1 MPDYNKMTLLKK
13 SSCLITTLPH
23 VFCLG
28 LSLLFSLEVAAQ
40 SGWTK
45 GKKEG
50 FYQLSY
56 QSMTSKDYY
65 TLGGELLET
74 NQFSQQSMV
83 FFGEYGVTDRFT
95 IIANLPLQ
103 TWNGFET
110 TEKVSGLGDLRLEFK
125 HAILKKYLPLTISVA
140 PELPIG
146 KANNFAKST
155 INDFEQINLPSGD
168 GEFNVWSTIASS
180 FALPKAPFYGTFFAA
195 YNMRTEYDGIQF
207 SDQYALGA
215 EIGYH
220 IASKVWVN
228 ARLNALATVGD
239 VLVATDF
246 VRGDGTEYTSFSF
259 GASVPIYKQVNLSL
273 NYRNFNDLIFDRKN
287 IYSSGV
293 VSIGVYYERK

>member
-1 MPDYNKMTLLKK
+1 MPDYNKMTLLNK

-83 FFGEYGVTDRFT
+83 FYGEYGVTDRFT

-110 TEKVSGLGDLRLEFK
+110 TETVSGLGDLRLEFK

-180 FALPKAPFYGTFFAA
+180 FALPKAPFYGTIFAA

>member
-1 MPDYNKMTLLKK
+1 MKQFSK
-13 SSCLITTLPH
+13 SCFFTTLPLAI
-23 VFCLG
+23 CLG
-28 LSLLFSLEVAAQ
+28 LSLLFSSEVIAQ

-56 QSMTSKDYY
+56 QSMVSNDYF
-65 TLGGELLET
+65 TLDGERLET
-74 NQFSQQSMV
+74 NQFSQQSLV
-83 FFGEYGVTDRFT
+83 FYGEYGVTDRFT

-103 TWNGFET
+103 TWNGFEN

-125 HAILKKYLPLTISVA
+125 HAILKKYLPLSISVA

-168 GEFNVWSTIASS
+168 GEFNVWTTLSSS
-180 FALPKAPFYGTFFAA
+180 FALPNIPFYGSIFGS
-195 YNMRTEYDGIQF
+195 YNVRTEYNGIQF

-215 EIGYH
+215 EVGYH
-220 IASKVWVN
+220 IAQKVWVN
-228 ARLNALATVGD
+228 ARLNALATVGE
-239 VLVATDF
+239 VPVATDF
-246 VRGDGTEYTSFSF
+246 VRGDGTEYTSYSF
-259 GASVPIYKQVNLSL
+259 GASVPVYKQLHLSV

-287 IYSSGV
+287 LYSSGV
-293 VSIGVYYERK
+293 VSVGVYYERK

>member
-1 MPDYNKMTLLKK
+1 MNLQ
-13 SSCLITTLPH
+13 LIHRHFQLIPFQA
-23 VFCLG
+23 VCLG
-28 LSLLFSLEVAAQ
+28 WICLFSFSATAQ

-56 QSMTSKDYY
+56 QSLVSKDYY
-65 TLGGELLET
+65 TLDGELLNT
-74 NQFSQQSMV
+74 NQFSQQSLV
-83 FFGEYGVTDRFT
+83 FYGEYGLTDRFT

-155 INDFEQINLPSGD
+155 VNDFEKINLPSGD
-168 GEFNVWSTIASS
+168 GEFNVWSTLATS
-180 FALPKAPFYGTFFAA
+180 FALPNAPLYGSIFGS
-195 YNMRTEYDGIQF
+195 YNARTEYEGVSF
-207 SDQYALGA
+207 SDQYAIGA
-215 EIGYH
+215 EIGYK
-220 IASKVWVN
+220 IAGKVWVN
-228 ARLNALATVGD
+228 ARLNGLASVDNVTV
-239 VLVATDF
+239 VTDF
-246 VRGDGTEYTSFSF
+246 VRGDGTEYTSYSF
-259 GASVPIYKQVNLSL
+259 GASLSVYKELHLNV

-287 IYSSGV
+287 LYSSGV
-293 VSIGVYYERK
+293 ISVGIYYERKQK

>member
-1 MPDYNKMTLLKK
+1 M
-13 SSCLITTLPH
+13 
-23 VFCLG
+23 FLG
-28 LSLLFSLEVAAQ
+28 LSIFSYKEANAQ

-50 FYQLSY
+50 FYQLSF
-56 QSMTSKDYY
+56 QSMQSNDYY
-65 TLGGELLET
+65 TLDGDLLET
-74 NQFSQQSMV
+74 NQFTQQSLV
-83 FFGEYGVTDRFT
+83 FYGEYGVTDRFT

-155 INDFEQINLPSGD
+155 VNDFEQINLPSGD
-168 GEFNVWSTIASS
+168 GEFNVWSTLASS
-180 FALPKAPFYGTFFAA
+180 FALPNAPFYGSIFGA
-195 YNMRTEYDGIQF
+195 YNVRTEYDGIQF
-207 SDQYALGA
+207 NDQFAIGA
-215 EIGYH
+215 EIGYQF
-220 IASKVWVN
+220 AKKVWVN
-228 ARLNALATVGD
+228 ARLNALATVGE
-239 VLVATDF
+239 VPVATDF

-259 GASVPIYKQVNLSL
+259 GASVPVYQKIHLSL

-287 IYSSGV
+287 LYSSGV
-293 VSIGVYYERK
+293 ISIGLYYERK

>member
-83 FFGEYGVTDRFT
+83 FYGEYGVTDRFT

-180 FALPKAPFYGTFFAA
+180 FALPKAPFYGTIFAA
-195 YNMRTEYDGIQF
+195 YNVRTEYDGIQF

-239 VLVATDF
+239 VRVATDF

>member
-1 MPDYNKMTLLKK
+1 MMDTSK
-13 SSCLITTLPH
+13 SGISCFFTALPLA
-23 VFCLG
+23 FCLG
-28 LSLLFSLEVAAQ
+28 LSFLLPSEAAAQ

-50 FYQLSY
+50 FYQLSF
-56 QSMTSKDYY
+56 QSMNSNDYY

-74 NQFSQQSMV
+74 NQFSQQSFV
-83 FFGEYGVTDRFT
+83 FYGEYGVTDRFT

-110 TEKVSGLGDLRLEFK
+110 TERVNGLGDLRLEFK
-125 HAILKKYLPLTISVA
+125 HAILKKYLPLSISIA

-155 INDFEQINLPSGD
+155 MNDFEQINLPSGD
-168 GEFNVWSTIASS
+168 GEFNVWSTLASS
-180 FALPKAPFYGTFFAA
+180 FALPNAPFYGTIFAA
-195 YNMRTEYDGIQF
+195 YNVRTEYDGVQF
-207 SDQYALGA
+207 SDQFALGA

-220 IASKVWVN
+220 IAQKVWVN
-228 ARLNALATVGD
+228 ARLNSLATVGGD
-239 VLVATDF
+239 LLIATDF

-259 GASVPIYKQVNLSL
+259 GASVPVYKQLNLSF

-287 IYSSGV
+287 LYSSGV
-293 VSIGVYYERK
+293 VSVGVYYERK

>member
-1 MPDYNKMTLLKK
+1 MPLLKK
-13 SSCLITTLPH
+13 FITSCCFTTLPLA
-23 VFCLG
+23 FCLG
-28 LSLLFSLEVAAQ
+28 LSALFPSRLAAQ

-50 FYQLSY
+50 FYQLSF
-56 QSMTSKDYY
+56 QSMTSNDYY

-74 NQFSQQSMV
+74 NQFVQQSFV
-83 FFGEYGVTDRFT
+83 FYGEYGVTDRFT

-103 TWNGFET
+103 TWNGFEN
-110 TEKVSGLGDLRLEFK
+110 TESVSGLGDLRLEFK

-146 KANNFAKST
+146 TANNFAKST

-168 GEFNVWSTIASS
+168 GEFNVWSTLASS
-180 FALPKAPFYGTFFAA
+180 FSLPNAPFYGTIFAA
-195 YNMRTEYDGIQF
+195 YNMRTGYDGIQF

-220 IASKVWVN
+220 IAKKFWVN
-228 ARLNALATVGD
+228 ARLNALATVGGD
-239 VLVATDF
+239 LLIATDF
-246 VRGDGTEYTSFSF
+246 VRGDGTEFTSYSF
-259 GASVPIYKQVNLSL
+259 GASVPVYKQFNLSL
-273 NYRNFNDLIFDRKN
+273 NYRNFNDLIFERKN
-287 IYSSGV
+287 MYSSGV